1 MTSGC
6 RRTLCAWTSPYRPRL
21 QPACGDSCLYGGLST
36 IFAWPTAGKAERME
50 ESEDAGLTEAR
61 YVQGE
66 ALARLANLK
75 AYDEELRRAEHRR
88 AVDRILSEGFMIAL
102 SVLLIPVLVL
112 PFFVDLPSSVAA
124 SMEFLYYVVL
134 FFFVLEYG
142 LKLYYSR
149 DRLGFVRAPTHL
161 FDLFVIV
168 ASLAATTVAII
179 PEAGGLVILLRLL
192 RLPVAL
198 VLGGRS
204 LSRGGLIRREE
215 AEQLAAA
222 PFVERRLDLADPGR
236 GWERLA
242 RLEAE
247 DGGRKQWRRFTDVS
261 SEHLP
266 SLGRRFG
273 ISGLVLGGRIW
284 EWAYPRTEETGG
296 RVTIF
301 LQVPVLEPSTRYPR
315 SNLLRWISLLF
326 IDQDDGLVTI
336 SRSNIPLLDE
346 VPRLAR
352 EGGLELDTPS
362 AFFIVMDRSLGMIED
377 LIREAEVELSR
388 SEAVPMSRQPK
399 AFLPVVYGVKK
410 EVDHTLRWLVHT
422 REMLKGLQGK
432 APSMSGW
439 DDQDSISVKALLE
452 RCDFLLEATEDLAEG
467 LSDDIAFYL
476 NTTSFQMNKVMKV
489 IAVLTALTIIPT
501 VVGGMLGMNIVGI
514 PWAISLA
521 QVVTIVAV
529 IMMFTA

>member
-1 MTSGC
+1 
-6 RRTLCAWTSPYRPRL
+6 
-21 QPACGDSCLYGGLST
+21 
-36 IFAWPTAGKAERME
+36 ME
-50 ESEDAGLTEAR
+50 ESENAGSAEAR

-66 ALARLANLK
+66 ALARLANLG
-75 AYDEELRRAEHRR
+75 AYDEELQRSEHRR

-112 PFFVDLPSSVAA
+112 PLFMDLPPSVVA

-134 FFFVLEYG
+134 FFFILEYG

-149 DRLGFVRAPTHL
+149 DRLGFVRAPIHL
-161 FDLFVIV
+161 FDLFIIV
-168 ASLAATTVAII
+168 ASLAATIVAII

-204 LSRGGLIRREE
+204 LSRGGLIRRGE
-215 AEQLAAA
+215 AEQRAAA
-222 PFVERRLDLADPGR
+222 PYIERTLDLADPGR
-236 GWERLA
+236 GWEPPYHQ
-242 RLEAE
+242 EVE
-247 DGGRKQWRRFTDVS
+247 DGGRKQWRRFTGVS

-284 EWAYPRTEETGG
+284 EWAYPRAEETGD

-301 LQVPVLEPSTRYPR
+301 LQVPVLEPSARFPR
-315 SNLLRWISLLF
+315 SNILRWTSLLL
-326 IDQDDGLVTI
+326 IDQEDGPVTI
-336 SRSNIPLLDE
+336 SRCEVPLLDE
-346 VPRLAR
+346 VPRLAL
-352 EGGLELDTPS
+352 EEGLELDAPS
-362 AFFIVMDRSLGMIED
+362 VFFVIMDRSLGTIED

-388 SEAVPMSRQPK
+388 SETVPMSRQPR

-410 EVDHTLRWLVHT
+410 EVDHILRWLVHT
-422 REMLKGLQGK
+422 REMLKSLQGRG
-432 APSMSGW
+432 PSMSGW
-439 DDQDSISVKALLE
+439 DGEDNIRVKALLE
-452 RCDFLLEATEDLAEG
+452 RCDFLLEAAEGLAEG
-467 LSDDIAFYL
+467 LADDIDFYL

-501 VVGGMLGMNIVGI
+501 VVGGMLGMNIVGV

-529 IMMFTA
+529 IMLFTAWLYFQMGWLRG